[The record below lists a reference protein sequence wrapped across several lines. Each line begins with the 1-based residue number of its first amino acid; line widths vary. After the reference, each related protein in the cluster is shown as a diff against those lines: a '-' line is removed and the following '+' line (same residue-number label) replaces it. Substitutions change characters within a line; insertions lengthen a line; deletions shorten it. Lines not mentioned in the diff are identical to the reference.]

1 MSGKELQFLFSF
13 ETKNKILV
21 EIHNL
26 DKKKACQENDIPVEI
41 IEDNIEIFSEFIFH
55 NFSNSVFD
63 ATFPSEL
70 KNADVISVFKK
81 KDRNYVEN

>member
-13 ETKNKILV
+13 ETKNKM
-21 EIHNL
+21 
-26 DKKKACQENDIPVEI
+26 EI

-70 KNADVISVFKK
+70 KNADVIPVFKK